1 MSDRSSCRDQD
12 VPGTMTRRRLL
23 HLGVCGALSLS
34 VPASARA
41 LASPPRELAFYNRH
55 TGEKL
60 RTVYWEDGTY
70 LEPSLAEIDHH
81 LRDHRTG
88 DVSRIDPRLLDLLHR
103 LQAVL
108 EVREPFHVI
117 SGYRSPATNAML
129 ASRSGGGV
137 GKKSFHMRGMAI
149 DIALPGRSVTAL
161 RRAALA
167 QRAGGVGAYPRSGF
181 VHVDVGPVRTW

>member
-1 MSDRSSCRDQD
+1 MSNH
-12 VPGTMTRRRLL
+12 PTRRHAQTRDLTRRQLLRL
-23 HLGVCGALSLS
+23 GGWGALAMT

-41 LASPPRELAFYNRH
+41 LASAPRDLAFYNTH
-55 TGEKL
+55 TGESL
-60 RTVYWEDGTY
+60 RTVYWQDGAY
-70 LEPSLAEIDHH
+70 VEPSLAEIDRH

-88 DVSRIDPRLLDLLHR
+88 DVERIDPRLLDLLHR
-103 LQAVL
+103 LSDAL

-117 SGYRSPATNAML
+117 SGYRSPVTNAML
-129 ASRSGGGV
+129 AARSGGV

-149 DIALPGRSVTAL
+149 DVSLPGRSVADL

-181 VHVDVGPVRTW
+181 VHVDVGPVRSW